1 MDKFISNH
9 DFLGVSILQ
18 IGAEY
23 YYVLTNNKFLL
34 AKSG

>member
-23 YYVLTNNKFLL
+23 YYVQQQIPC
-34 AKSG
+34 